1 MLIDLIV
8 ASSELY
14 QRFLS
19 AQTDFIILYSFNKTA
34 LSQSIEALQPIFEAI
49 CPLSNCDQDLII
61 PSRDRLL
68 TLLVNI
74 AVSNSTHPTIARSIV
89 DWLKGVCDDV
99 NHNTAL
105 VLKTIGVYPVL
116 TMLSLWLLSEEKA
129 PKVLSLENPSD
140 VDVALRSSSNRVP
153 SPAVSKTA
161 MGYDN
166 RGNLLHSSAN
176 AAAKVKS
183 LSPSFEASVRQE
195 YQRRVADI
203 EARSRLQ
210 LSCGLYLKQL
220 ITGTSGHESLSTTEI
235 DSSLLCAPSGFTMA
249 HFQTLLNFIQTCYTR
264 LVQLEDQ
271 SGGSKAHTA
280 VLQHIIKA
288 KGSTRHPFSSSN
300 PTSLKPAASP
310 ATQMDKPESRLLTAI
325 VITLDAII
333 GAAETALGPI
343 VLSFMRALQANYTVW
358 NLCMH
363 LLGSPYGSIRYRAI
377 ALLTLSLSSPPH
389 GLEPDIKALAL
400 FEKPFNGFQVMAEQL
415 SKHPSDD
422 AIVQSLLSILYW
434 QRSRSNLLKTQL
446 STGTLA
452 PGSEVFVG
460 LCLSSEFEITNPK
473 SPLPSDVAR
482 VRQPYIRKSPS
493 MTQLEARGMV
503 ASGFSAAKD
512 VIMRVKS
519 SDSNTSGSGDAKVK
533 SVGDKTTKVA
543 PDSPEQSSLRSR
555 TQSQTAAAQSSSLFS
570 IFTWKSAAPPGKI
583 DTTGA
588 VGGNDLKDSAQFE
601 GNVTLDQS
609 ALSPVVAKQP
619 VVDVVERRRS
629 YSSSFH
635 MSTAV
640 DNRRRGSYEPRR
652 DPPLN
657 PSNSRSK
664 PLSLD
669 IHAIP
674 ADASSAEG
682 SVTSLQGDQCLE
694 YCDVEIVRVPQIF
707 PALIAALQTC
717 RSLDVVQSAVKTIVL
732 SVDANVKSSRA
743 INPTTTARLS
753 TNMDLLLV
761 TCKDWMI
768 HIAAAIQ
775 CKREK
780 ILGNKSVHSSD
791 ADADGKPDSSSATS
805 DVNGGDRLNSPRRMT
820 LGESFSESHDNF
832 ISEASNTGISAS
844 EDELEESISRS
855 LYGDS
860 AIDCSE
866 SVKSFTTREGKHYSR
881 HNTKPIDH
889 LETLYNR
896 FVEPFYLLI
905 DVFIAIDMRKKASP
919 TRLCTEVFR
928 LSVPEYE
935 DIQRTI
941 LYNILKSLDNFPFNT
956 QQYTT
961 EIIIDYL
968 KNYIYLLEQ
977 IFYKCDILLE
987 FTVMTI
993 KILYNINYKCLPDIR
1008 IRLKEIGIIDI
1019 KNIYI
1024 IQCLMDCFDSNSRDL
1039 YNRVIA
1045 LCEINTSLQ
1054 GYITSADTKTTTL
1067 MSNSHIILYILSIF
1081 IEAAEELEA
1090 VSVVESNFFHSDSNK
1105 ELIEKVEM
1113 LINATYIII
1122 AIIQSCVT
1130 FSQECKNVVRK
1141 LTKNV
1146 IGDNK
1151 DYLMTILLKSEPL
1164 SLPDFSTDASS
1175 GGGGGGVG
1183 GGGVGGGSVHGT
1195 GRETMSTL
1203 DMFMSSSFK
1212 RADSDRSAR
1221 SSSGDEEE
1229 RVPTPTVPLY
1239 SAHAPSSSTPQ
1250 SPTAA
1255 QATSS
1260 WWGWSS
1266 ASAPATEPAK
1276 VAAFST
1282 APAEPSVEPPPAHV
1296 NPIQVPLDE
1305 PVKDATTIRA
1315 NDIPD
1320 FLEWFCAPEQRRVF
1334 TEFKARV
1341 IKEIKPILKKM
1352 EKTYDRNIQRKVKHI
1367 KGEMDKLSKDR
1378 AVSEK
1383 LLKEHKDKVQ
1393 KHTDKA
1399 VLWYEQESSQHIE
1412 KINMNLRQGK
1422 ETLQSELESLKKRYT
1437 STGGTSSC
1445 DSASQKGDDTTSS
1458 SEGPDSPHSTCPSPS
1473 PLPSQQ
1479 SAPLLLKQIQQYFA
1493 RGADS
1498 ADPLST
1504 STESRVSYSG
1514 GGNGGGGGLIS
1525 SRNSKIP
1532 AKTNDNNNTHNI
1544 IKEDSPLVRSSLT
1557 DKEAE
1562 KGSAVEK
1569 RENPLMIYEVLL
1581 AYMQQS

>member
-8 ASSELY
+8 ASPELY
-14 QRFLS
+14 QRFLG
-19 AQTDFIILYSFNKTA
+19 AQADFIILYSFNKTA

-68 TLLVNI
+68 TLLVSI
-74 AVSNSTHPTIARSIV
+74 AVSNSTHPTIARSII

-99 NHNTAL
+99 NHNTTL
-105 VLKTIGVYPVL
+105 VLKTIGVYPIL
-116 TMLSLWLLSEEKA
+116 TMLALWLLSEEKA
-129 PKVLSLENPSD
+129 PKALSLENPSD
-140 VDVALRSSSNRVP
+140 VEIALRSSSNRVP

-176 AAAKVKS
+176 VTAKVKS

-203 EARSRLQ
+203 ESRSRLQ

-235 DSSLLCAPSGFTMA
+235 DSSLLCTPSGFTLA

-264 LVQLEDQ
+264 LGQLEDQ

-280 VLQHIIKA
+280 VLQHIIMA
-288 KGSTRHPFSSSN
+288 KGSTKQPFSSSN
-300 PTSLKPAASP
+300 PTLLKPTTSP
-310 ATQMDKPESRLLTAI
+310 TTQMDKPESRLLTAI

-377 ALLTLSLSSPPH
+377 ALLTLSLSAPPH
-389 GLEPDIKALAL
+389 GLEPDAKALAL
-400 FEKPFNGFQVMAEQL
+400 FEKPFNGFQVMVEQL

-422 AIVQSLLSILYW
+422 AIVQSLLSIMYW
-434 QRSRSNLLKTQL
+434 RRSRSNPLKSQL
-446 STGTLA
+446 STGTMA
-452 PGSEVFVG
+452 PGSEVFAGLGLSGEVG
-460 LCLSSEFEITNPK
+460 LTNLK
-473 SPLPSDVAR
+473 SPLPADKTR
-482 VRQPYIRKSPS
+482 VRESTLIKSPS
-493 MTQLEARGMV
+493 LNQLEARGMV
-503 ASGFSAAKD
+503 QSGISTAKD

-519 SDSNTSGSGDAKVK
+519 SDSNTSGSAGDAKAK
-533 SVGDKTTKVA
+533 PVGDKTIKVA
-543 PDSPEQSSLRSR
+543 PDSPEQSLRSR
-555 TQSQTAAAQSSSLFS
+555 TQSQTTGAQSSSLFS
-570 IFTWKSAAPPGKI
+570 IFTWKSAAPPGKVEAA
-583 DTTGA
+583 GA
-588 VGGNDLKDSAQFE
+588 VDGDDLKDSAQFE
-601 GNVTLDQS
+601 GDITLDQS
-609 ALSPVVAKQP
+609 ALSPVVAKPP
-619 VVDVVERRRS
+619 VVDTVERRRS

-635 MSTAV
+635 LPTA

-652 DPPLN
+652 DPPTE
-657 PSNSRSK
+657 PSNNRLR

-669 IHAIP
+669 IHALP
-674 ADASSAEG
+674 AEGSSAEG
-682 SVTSLQGDQCLE
+682 SVTSAQGEQGVE
-694 YCDVEIVRVPQIF
+694 YCDAEIIRVPQIF

-732 SVDANVKSSRA
+732 SVDANVKSSRT
-743 INPTTTARLS
+743 INPTTTTRLS
-753 TNMDLLLV
+753 TNMDLLLL
-761 TCKDWMI
+761 TCKDWII

-775 CKREK
+775 YKREK
-780 ILGNKSVHSSD
+780 ILGNKSVH
-791 ADADGKPDSSSATS
+791 AGDADGDGKADSSSATS
-805 DVNGGDRLNSPRRMT
+805 DVNGGGDRLNSPRRIT
-820 LGESFSESHDNF
+820 HGESFSESHDNF
-832 ISEASNTGISAS
+832 ISEASTGISAS

-866 SVKSFTTREGKHYSR
+866 SVKSFTTRGGKHYSR

-905 DVFIAIDMRKKASP
+905 DVFIAIDMRKKPSP

-935 DIQRTI
+935 DIQCTI

-961 EIIIDYL
+961 DIIIDYL
-968 KNYIYLLEQ
+968 KSYIYLLES

-993 KILYNINYKCLPDIR
+993 KVLYNINYKCLPDIR

-1054 GYITSADTKTTTL
+1054 GYITSTDTKTTTL
-1067 MSNSHIILYILSIF
+1067 MSNNHVILYILSIF

-1164 SLPDFSTDASS
+1164 SLPDFSTDATS
-1175 GGGGGGVG
+1175 GGG
-1183 GGGVGGGSVHGT
+1183 GGGSVHGT

-1212 RADSDRSAR
+1212 RADSERSGR

-1239 SAHAPSSSTPQ
+1239 SAHALPGSTPQ
-1250 SPTAA
+1250 SPSAA

-1266 ASAPATEPAK
+1266 ASAPATEPTK
-1276 VAAFST
+1276 IAAAASSG
-1282 APAEPSVEPPPAHV
+1282 PAEPAVEPPPAPV
-1296 NPIQVPLDE
+1296 NPTQMPSE
-1305 PVKDATTIRA
+1305 EAVKDTTTIRA

-1320 FLEWFCAPEQRRVF
+1320 FLEWFCASEQRRVF

-1378 AVSEK
+1378 AASDK

-1399 VLWYEQESSQHIE
+1399 IIWYEQESSQHIE
-1412 KINMNLRQGK
+1412 KVNMNLRQGK
-1422 ETLQSELESLKKRYT
+1422 ETLQSELESLRKRYT

-1493 RGADS
+1493 RGVDNPMT
-1498 ADPLST
+1498 DPLST
-1504 STESRVSYSG
+1504 SSSTDSRGSHSG
-1514 GGNGGGGGLIS
+1514 GGNGGSGGVLTS

-1532 AKTNDNNNTHNI
+1532 AKTNDTTNNTNNI
-1544 IKEDSPLVRSSLT
+1544 HKDDSQAVRSSLT
-1557 DKEAE
+1557 DKGAE
-1562 KGSAVEK
+1562 KGTGAVEK
-1569 RENPLMIYEVLL
+1569 RENPLHIYEVIL

>member
-34 LSQSIEALQPIFEAI
+34 LSQSVEALQPIFEAI

-89 DWLKGVCDDV
+89 DWLKGICDDI

-116 TMLSLWLLSEEKA
+116 TMLSLWLLSEEKT

-140 VDVALRSSSNRVP
+140 VEVALRSSSRVP

-161 MGYDN
+161 IGYDN

-176 AAAKVKS
+176 VAAKVKS
-183 LSPSFEASVRQE
+183 LSTSFEATVRQE
-195 YQRRVADI
+195 YQRKVADI

-235 DSSLLCAPSGFTMA
+235 DSSMLCTPSGFTLA

-264 LVQLEDQ
+264 LGQLEDQ
-271 SGGSKAHTA
+271 GGGSKAHTA

-288 KGSTRHPFSSSN
+288 KGSTKHPFSNSN
-300 PTSLKPAASP
+300 PTLLKPAASP
-310 ATQMDKPESRLLTAI
+310 TTQMDKPESRLLTAI
-325 VITLDAII
+325 VITLDAVI

-377 ALLTLSLSSPPH
+377 TLLTLSLSSPPH
-389 GLEPDIKALAL
+389 GLEPDIKALAF
-400 FEKPFNGFQVMAEQL
+400 FEKPFNGFQVMVEQL

-422 AIVQSLLSILYW
+422 AIVQSLMSILYW
-434 QRSRSNLLKTQL
+434 RRSRSNPLKSQL

-452 PGSEVFVG
+452 AGSEVFAGLGLSGEVG
-460 LCLSSEFEITNPK
+460 ISIPK
-473 SPLPSDVAR
+473 SPLPADKTR
-482 VRQPYIRKSPS
+482 VRESTLIKSPS
-493 MTQLEARGMV
+493 LTQLEARGMV
-503 ASGFSAAKD
+503 QSGISTAKD

-519 SDSNTSGSGDAKVK
+519 SDSNTSGSAGDAKVK
-533 SVGDKTTKVA
+533 SAGDKTTKVA
-543 PDSPEQSSLRSR
+543 SDSPEQSFLRSR
-555 TQSQTAAAQSSSLFS
+555 TQSQTAGAQPSSLFS
-570 IFTWKSAAPPGKI
+570 IFTWKSAAPPGKGG
-583 DTTGA
+583 TTGS
-588 VGGNDLKDSAQFE
+588 VDGDDLKDSTQFE
-601 GNVTLDQS
+601 GNITHDQS
-609 ALSPVVAKQP
+609 ALSPVV
-619 VVDVVERRRS
+619 DTTERRRS
-629 YSSSFH
+629 YSSTFH
-635 MSTAV
+635 MPTAA
-640 DNRRRGSYEPRR
+640 DNRRRASYEPRR
-652 DPPLN
+652 DPPTE
-657 PSNSRSK
+657 PSNSRVR

-669 IHAIP
+669 IHALP
-674 ADASSAEG
+674 VDASSAEG
-682 SVTSLQGDQCLE
+682 SVTSAQGEQGVE
-694 YCDVEIVRVPQIF
+694 YFDVEIIRVPQIF

-743 INPTTTARLS
+743 INPTATARLS
-753 TNMDLLLV
+753 SNMDMLLL
-761 TCKDWMI
+761 TCKDWII

-775 CKREK
+775 YKREK
-780 ILGNKSVHSSD
+780 ILGNKSVHSGD
-791 ADADGKPDSSSATS
+791 GDADGKPDSSSATS

-820 LGESFSESHDNF
+820 HGESFSESHDNF

-844 EDELEESISRS
+844 EDELEESIPRS

-866 SVKSFTTREGKHYSR
+866 SVKSFTTRGGKHYSR

-905 DVFIAIDMRKKASP
+905 DVFIAIDMRKKPSP

-941 LYNILKSLDNFPFNT
+941 LYNILKSLDNFPFST

-961 EIIIDYL
+961 DIIIDYL

-1164 SLPDFSTDASS
+1164 SLPDFSTDATS
-1175 GGGGGGVG
+1175 GG

-1212 RADSDRSAR
+1212 RADSERSAR

-1239 SAHAPSSSTPQ
+1239 STHAPSSSTPQ
-1250 SPTAA
+1250 SPTAG
-1255 QATSS
+1255 QVTSS

-1266 ASAPATEPAK
+1266 ASAPTAEITK
-1276 VAAFST
+1276 VAATST
-1282 APAEPSVEPPPAHV
+1282 APAPADPPTEPPPAPI
-1296 NPIQVPLDE
+1296 NPIQVPPDE

-1378 AVSEK
+1378 AASEK

-1399 VLWYEQESSQHIE
+1399 VIWYEQESIQHIE
-1412 KINMNLRQGK
+1412 KVNMNLRQGK
-1422 ETLQSELESLKKRYT
+1422 ETLQSELESLRKRYT

-1498 ADPLST
+1498 APST
-1504 STESRVSYSG
+1504 SSSTDSRASHTGSA
-1514 GGNGGGGGLIS
+1514 GGNGGGVLTS
-1525 SRNSKIP
+1525 SRDSKIH
-1532 AKTNDNNNTHNI
+1532 KTNDTNNTANTHRD
-1544 IKEDSPLVRSSLT
+1544 DSQAVMRSSLT
-1557 DKEAE
+1557 DKGAE

-1569 RENPLMIYEVLL
+1569 RENPLHIYEVVL